1 MSQQKITQNRIILVA
16 GLILVTVTI
25 LVGLAVFYV
34 MQRNAQILLSNSLQL
49 AQKDNVALVQSEIKQ
64 AFQKGMTVA
73 TRPFLISQ
81 MQLMNTHTN
90 NSSTLDR
97 LNQGAQSFLAT
108 GLSAVALLNENG
120 RMLANAGTFVQQ
132 PVLKVPINLS
142 GHTQLMFKDKF
153 FLRTELNITKRG
165 RNIGKVVTEAPL
177 PTLSSIIKDTGNFG
191 KTVEL
196 VLCSNNGLNMV
207 CFPTALKPDV
217 ITLPMKASR
226 ADQLPM
232 DYALDGKTGFIV
244 TRDYRHQ
251 IVSAAYSP
259 VGDLGLGMVIKI
271 DSSEL
276 YAPVFS
282 QLRYLLPLM
291 LIIIA
296 AAIMLLRWQLSPLII
311 KLVQSERTARQAI
324 MRLQD
329 SESRIR
335 AVLENVDEGI
345 VTISAAGNIQ
355 LFNPGAERI
364 FGYSSKDVIDK
375 NIAMLMPE
383 PYRSGHDGYLERYLR
398 TGEARMIGRAREVIG
413 KRSNGEVFPMD
424 LRISEFHLDGIR
436 QFIGTMRDITERKDA
451 EEKILHLAHYDTL
464 TDLPNRRLVQ
474 DRIQQTFASARRLK
488 TKFAVMFVD
497 IDNFKK
503 INDHYGHDTGDLFL
517 QMAAQRLTG
526 SLLRADDTVG
536 RQGGDEF
543 IVLLA
548 NLSADKDAALVAQK
562 ILDAL
567 SAPFMINEQ
576 EIRSGASIGIA
587 IYPKD
592 GDNVDTLLKN
602 SDAAMYAAKDAG
614 RNNYQFYADNPV
626 QPA

>member
-1 MSQQKITQNRIILVA
+1 
-16 GLILVTVTI
+16 LVTVTI

-49 AQKDNVALVQSEIKQ
+49 AQKDNVALVQSEIRQ

-132 PVLKVPINLS
+132 PVLTVPINLNR
-142 GHTQLMFKDKF
+142 HTQLMFKDKF
-153 FLRTELNITKRG
+153 FLRTELNIIKGG

-177 PTLSSIIKDTGNFG
+177 PTLSYMIKDTGNFG

-196 VLCSNNGLNMV
+196 VLCSNKGLNMV

-217 ITLPMKASR
+217 LTLPLKTSR

-276 YAPVFS
+276 YAPVFY

-291 LIIIA
+291 LIILA
-296 AAIMLLRWQLSPLII
+296 AAIMLLRWQLSPLIV
-311 KLVQSERTARQAI
+311 KLVESERTAHQAI

-345 VTISAAGNIQ
+345 VTISSAGNIQ

-383 PYRSGHDGYLERYLR
+383 PYQSGHDGYLERYLR
-398 TGEARMIGRAREVIG
+398 TGEAHMIGRAREVIG
-413 KRSNGEVFPMD
+413 KRSDGKVFPMD

-474 DRIQQTFASARRLK
+474 DRIQQTFASARRLE

-497 IDNFKK
+497 IDNFKN
-503 INDHYGHDTGDLFL
+503 INDHYGHDMGDLFL
-517 QMAAQRLTG
+517 QMVAQRLTG

-562 ILDAL
+562 ILDVL

-626 QPA
+626 